1 MNEAVRASLQP
12 ILAVTII
19 VYMIG
24 MYAIG
29 VFAKGKVED
38 EADYLVA
45 GRRLPF
51 SLATLTLLATW
62 FGAETL
68 LTTPGEVASEGLR
81 VTALDPI
88 GVGLCL
94 VIAGFLI
101 AGPMWRLKLLTLGD
115 FFRLKYSRSAELL
128 ASLILVP
135 SYFGWVAAQFLALA
149 EVMELF
155 FDWDYSWGLVVIAIV
170 GTGYTLLG
178 GMWSVTLTD
187 AVQMAFIFV
196 GLLVLTDVVFAELGN
211 GSAIAGF
218 AELKRH
224 DADKLVVVPRESR
237 DAFLSWLNV
246 LAIGALG
253 NIPGQDLMQR
263 MFASKSARV
272 AQASCVAAGVLYW
285 AVGLLPVMLAL
296 AAGLLMPELDSDA
309 TLAALAGAFLNPFL
323 ASVFVVVILSAVL
336 STVTSAV
343 LSPAGILAQNVLA
356 KPLAGKIAPLQLNRL
371 CVIFVAFASLVTAWL
386 GESAAELLG
395 SAYEMTLV
403 GLLAPLLFG
412 IWTRP
417 TSHWPALASMLVGIG
432 LWTLHLAL
440 GIHDP
445 EAGWDEWFLIGMPG
459 IGALRLPAALSMT
472 VCSFGAYLVVEGV
485 GRLQSRTL
493 PPRT

>member
-1 MNEAVRASLQP
+1 MNDDVRDSLQP
-12 ILAVTII
+12 ILAGTII

-29 VFAKGKVED
+29 VFAKGKVEN
-38 EADYLVA
+38 EEDYLVA

-68 LTTPGEVASEGLR
+68 LTTPGEVVEDGLR

-94 VIAGFLI
+94 VIAGIFI
-101 AGPMWRLKLLTLGD
+101 AGPMWRMGLLTFGD
-115 FFRLKYSRSAELL
+115 FFRIKFGRGAELL
-128 ASLILVP
+128 ASVILVP

-149 EVMELF
+149 EVMHLF
-155 FDWDYSWGLVVIAIV
+155 FGWEDSWGLVVIAVV

-187 AVQMAFIFV
+187 AVQMAFIFF
-196 GLLVLTDVVFAELGN
+196 GLLVLTDVVFMDLGN
-211 GSAIAGF
+211 GSLVAGF

-224 DADKLVVVPRESR
+224 DADKLVIVPRESR
-237 DAFLSWLNV
+237 DAFLGWLNV

-285 AVGLLPVMLAL
+285 LVGLLPVMLAL
-296 AAGLLMPELDSDA
+296 AAGLLMPELESDA
-309 TLAALAGAFLNPFL
+309 TLAALAGTFLNPFL

-356 KPLAGKIAPLQLNRL
+356 KPLAGVASPLHLNRY
-371 CVIFVAFASLVTAWL
+371 CVVFVAFASLVTAWF
-386 GESAAELLG
+386 GESAAELLS

-412 IWTRP
+412 LWSRP
-417 TSHWPALASMLVGIG
+417 TSQWPALASMLVGIG
-432 LWTLHLAL
+432 LWALHFAL
-440 GIHDP
+440 GLHDP
-445 EAGWDEWFLIGMPG
+445 DAGWGEWFLVGVPG
-459 IGALRLPAALSMT
+459 VGSLRLPGALSMT
-472 VCSFGAYLVVEGV
+472 ACSFGAYVVVEV
-485 GRLQSRTL
+485 IERYRQKR
-493 PPRT
+493 RR

>member
-1 MNEAVRASLQP
+1 
-12 ILAVTII
+12 
-19 VYMIG
+19 

-29 VFAKGKVED
+29 IFAKGKVED
-38 EADYLVA
+38 ESDYLVA

-51 SLATLTLLATW
+51 SLSTLTLLATW

-68 LTTPGEVASEGLR
+68 LTTPGEVVADGLR

-94 VIAGFLI
+94 VIAGI
-101 AGPMWRLKLLTLGD
+101 VVAGPMWRLKLLTLGD
-115 FFRLKYSRSAELL
+115 FFRLKFGRAAELL

-149 EVMELF
+149 EVMHLF
-155 FDWDYSWGLVVIAIV
+155 FNWDASWGLVVIAIV

-187 AVQMAFIFV
+187 AVQMAFIFF
-196 GLLVLTDVVFAELGN
+196 GLLVLTDVVYAELGN
-211 GSAIAGF
+211 GSVLAGI

-224 DADKLVVVPRESR
+224 DADKLVLVPTESR

-246 LAIGALG
+246 LAVGALG

-272 AQASCVAAGVLYW
+272 AQTSCIAAGVLYW
-285 AVGLLPVMLAL
+285 AVGLLPVMLAV
-296 AAGLLMPELDSDA
+296 AAGLLMPELESDA

-356 KPLAGKIAPLQLNRL
+356 KPLERVISPLMLNRL
-371 CVIFVAFASLVTAWL
+371 CAVFVAFASLVTAWL

-412 IWTRP
+412 IWTKP
-417 TSHWPALASMLVGIG
+417 TSHWPALASMLTGIG
-432 LWTLHLAL
+432 LWFLHFAL
-440 GIHDP
+440 GLHDP
-445 EAGWDEWFLIGMPG
+445 NAGWDEWFLVGVPG

-472 VCSFGAYLVVEGV
+472 ACSFAAYVGAEIVERWRQPPPKGV
-485 GRLQSRTL
+485 
-493 PPRT
+493 

>member
-1 MNEAVRASLQP
+1 MNDDVRASLQP
-12 ILAVTII
+12 ILAGTII

-29 VFAKGKVED
+29 IFAKGKVEN
-38 EADYLVA
+38 EEDYLVA

-68 LTTPGEVASEGLR
+68 LTTPGEVVEDGLR

-94 VIAGFLI
+94 VIAGIFI
-101 AGPMWRLKLLTLGD
+101 AGPMWRMGLLTFGD
-115 FFRLKYSRSAELL
+115 FFRVKFGRAAELL

-149 EVMELF
+149 EVMHLF
-155 FDWDYSWGLVVIAIV
+155 FGWEYSWGLVVIAVV

-187 AVQMAFIFV
+187 AVQMAFIFF
-196 GLLVLTDVVFAELGN
+196 GLLVLTDVVFMDLGN
-211 GSAIAGF
+211 GSLVAGF

-224 DADKLVVVPRESR
+224 DADKLVIVPRESR

-263 MFASKSARV
+263 MFASKSPRV

-285 AVGLLPVMLAL
+285 LVGMLPVMLAL
-296 AAGLLMPELDSDA
+296 AAGLLMPELESDA
-309 TLAALAGAFLNPFL
+309 TLAALAGTFLNPFL

-343 LSPAGILAQNVLA
+343 LSPAGILAQKRPREA
-356 KPLAGKIAPLQLNRL
+356 ARRGRL
-371 CVIFVAFASLVTAWL
+371 
-386 GESAAELLG
+386 AAEAQSLLCGLRRPCEPDHRVVRRKRCGTSRQRLRDDNGRPARAVAVRHLVKADITMARPRVDDHRHRAMDSPLRPWHPRSTTPAGTNG
-395 SAYEMTLV
+395 S
-403 GLLAPLLFG
+403 
-412 IWTRP
+412 
-417 TSHWPALASMLVGIG
+417 SS
-432 LWTLHLAL
+432 
-440 GIHDP
+440 
-445 EAGWDEWFLIGMPG
+445 
-459 IGALRLPAALSMT
+459 
-472 VCSFGAYLVVEGV
+472 VCRMWE
-485 GRLQSRTL
+485 R
-493 PPRT
+493 